1 MAGSRKIAREFT
13 LQGVYA
19 WLVGGADVTLII
31 ANLKDDEQ
39 FKRADEAYFRTLIY
53 GVIKEADML
62 GARVTPLLD
71 RPLAELSPIER
82 GILLIGA
89 YELLH
94 CPDVPWRVAINEGVE
109 LAKKFGGTDG
119 HKYINGV
126 LDKLAQDVR
135 AVEIAHAKKIGARD
149 QDSGVRGQGK
159 PRS

>member
-1 MAGSRKIAREFT
+1 MAGSRKTAREFT

-19 WLVGGADVTLII
+19 WLVGGTDVTLIA
-31 ANLKDDEQ
+31 ANLKEDEQ
-39 FKRADEAYFRTLIY
+39 FKRADETYFRTLLY
-53 GVIKEADML
+53 GVLKEEDTL
-62 GARVTPLLD
+62 NARVTPLLD
-71 RPLAELSPIER
+71 RPITELSPIER

-89 YELLH
+89 YELLY

-135 AVEIAHAKKIGARD
+135 SVEIEQAKG
-149 QDSGVRGQGK
+149 
-159 PRS
+159 RS

>member
-39 FKRADEAYFRTLIY
+39 FKRADEAYFRTLIH
-53 GVIKEADML
+53 GVIKEEDML
-62 GARVTPLLD
+62 GARVGPLLD

-135 AVEIAHAKKIGARD
+135 AVEIEQAKG
-149 QDSGVRGQGK
+149 
-159 PRS
+159 RS

>member
-13 LQGVYA
+13 LQGLYA
-19 WLVGGADVTLII
+19 WLVGGAEVTLII
-31 ANLKDDEQ
+31 ANLRDDEQ
-39 FKRADEAYFRTLIY
+39 FKRADEAYFRSLIY
-53 GVIKEADML
+53 GVLKEEDML
-62 GARVTPLLD
+62 SSRISPLLD
-71 RPLAELSPIER
+71 RPLPALSPIER

-109 LAKKFGGTDG
+109 LAKKFGGADG

-135 AVEIAHAKKIGARD
+135 SVEIEHAKG
-149 QDSGVRGQGK
+149 
-159 PRS
+159 RS

>member
-19 WLVGGADVTLII
+19 WLVGGTDVTLIA
-31 ANLKDDEQ
+31 ANLKEDEQ
-39 FKRADEAYFRTLIY
+39 FKRADEAYFRTLLY
-53 GVIKEADML
+53 GVLKEEDTL
-62 GARVTPLLD
+62 NARVTPLLD
-71 RPLAELSPIER
+71 RPIAELSPIER

-89 YELLH
+89 YELLY

-135 AVEIAHAKKIGARD
+135 AVEIAHAKKT
-149 QDSGVRGQGK
+149 SK
-159 PRS
+159 PRAES

>member
-13 LQGVYA
+13 LQGIYA
-19 WLVGGADVTLII
+19 WLVGGADVTLIA

-39 FKRADEAYFRTLIY
+39 FKRADEAYFRILLY
-53 GVIKEADML
+53 GILKEADVL
-62 GARVTPLLD
+62 SARITPLLD
-71 RPLAELSPIER
+71 RPLTELSPIER

-135 AVEIAHAKKIGARD
+135 AVEIAAAR
-149 QDSGVRGQGK
+149 SK
-159 PRS
+159 A

>member
-13 LQGVYA
+13 LQGLYA
-19 WLVGGADVTLII
+19 WLVGGADVTLIA
-31 ANLKDDEQ
+31 ANLREDEQ
-39 FKRADEAYFRTLIY
+39 FKRADEEYFRTLLY
-53 GVIKEADML
+53 GVLKQEEAL
-62 GARVTPLLD
+62 STRVTPLLD

-89 YELLH
+89 FELLH

-109 LAKKFGGTDG
+109 LAKKYGGTDG

-135 AVEIAHAKKIGARD
+135 AVEIEHSKGR
-149 QDSGVRGQGK
+149 R
-159 PRS
+159 